1 MAFKR
6 FYSYIYT
13 IIKQVLT
20 ISRKNNPKEVCLT
33 IFFKP
38 NLLFI
43 MKAKLLRV
51 LLLVAIVFTM
61 NSCSSDS
68 SETATD
74 TSSASAQKAMTYTY
88 NSTEIETMAII
99 NAYRVSI
106 GLNELKEINHISYKS
121 EEHDNYMITNNVV
134 NHDDFVTRS
143 ENIMKVLGAKN
154 VGENIAYNYNSPQA
168 AVDAWLKSPSHKA
181 NIEGNFTHFG
191 LAIRISADGKKYYTN
206 IFAKI

>member
-1 MAFKR
+1 
-6 FYSYIYT
+6 
-13 IIKQVLT
+13 
-20 ISRKNNPKEVCLT
+20 
-33 IFFKP
+33 
-38 NLLFI
+38 

-68 SETATD
+68 SETATN
-74 TSSASAQKAMTYTY
+74 TSSASTQKAMIYTY
-88 NSTEIETMAII
+88 NATEIETMALI

-134 NHDDFVTRS
+134 NHDDFVSRS
-143 ENIMKVLGAKN
+143 ENIMKVLGAKS

-168 AVDAWLKSPSHKA
+168 ALDAWLKSPAHKA

-191 LAIRISADGKKYYTN
+191 LAIRISAEGKKYYTN
-206 IFAKI
+206 IFVKI

>member
-1 MAFKR
+1 
-6 FYSYIYT
+6 
-13 IIKQVLT
+13 
-20 ISRKNNPKEVCLT
+20 
-33 IFFKP
+33 
-38 NLLFI
+38 

-68 SETATD
+68 SEESTD
-74 TSSASAQKAMTYTY
+74 TPTASTQKAMTYTY
-88 NSTEIETMAII
+88 NSNELETMALI

-134 NHDDFVTRS
+134 NHDDFVSRS
-143 ENIMKVLGAKN
+143 ENIMKVLGAKS
-154 VGENIAYNYNSPQA
+154 VAENIAYNYNSPQA
-168 AVDAWLKSPSHKA
+168 ALDAWLKSPAHKS

-191 LAIRISADGKKYYTN
+191 LAIRVSAEGKKYYTN

>member
-1 MAFKR
+1 
-6 FYSYIYT
+6 
-13 IIKQVLT
+13 
-20 ISRKNNPKEVCLT
+20 
-33 IFFKP
+33 
-38 NLLFI
+38 

-51 LLLVAIVFTM
+51 LLLVAVIFTM

-68 SETATD
+68 SETSTE
-74 TSSASAQKAMTYTY
+74 TSNASAQKAMAYTY
-88 NSTEIETMAII
+88 NSTEIETMALI

-134 NHDDFVTRS
+134 NHDDFVSRS
-143 ENIMKVLGAKN
+143 ENIMKVLGAKS

-168 AVDAWLKSPSHKA
+168 AVDAWLKSPGHKA

>member
-1 MAFKR
+1 
-6 FYSYIYT
+6 
-13 IIKQVLT
+13 
-20 ISRKNNPKEVCLT
+20 
-33 IFFKP
+33 
-38 NLLFI
+38 

-68 SETATD
+68 SETSTD
-74 TSSASAQKAMTYTY
+74 TSSASTQKVMTYSY
-88 NSTEIETMAII
+88 NTTEIETMALI

-134 NHDDFVTRS
+134 NHDDFVSRS
-143 ENIMKVLGAKN
+143 ENIMKVLGAKS

-168 AVDAWLKSPSHKA
+168 AVDAWLKSPAHKA

-191 LAIRISADGKKYYTN
+191 LAIRVSADGKKYYTN

>member
-1 MAFKR
+1 
-6 FYSYIYT
+6 
-13 IIKQVLT
+13 
-20 ISRKNNPKEVCLT
+20 
-33 IFFKP
+33 
-38 NLLFI
+38 

-51 LLLVAIVFTM
+51 LLLVAIIFTM

-68 SETATD
+68 SEESTD
-74 TSSASAQKAMTYTY
+74 TPTASTQKAMTYTY
-88 NSTEIETMAII
+88 NSNELETMALI

-134 NHDDFVTRS
+134 NHDDFVSRS
-143 ENIMKVLGAKN
+143 ENIMKVLGAKS
-154 VGENIAYNYNSPQA
+154 VAENIAYNYNSPQA
-168 AVDAWLKSPSHKA
+168 VLDAWLKSPAHKA

-191 LAIRISADGKKYYTN
+191 LAIRVSVDGKKYYTN